1 MAKKKSTSQ
10 KVENRSVRSN
20 MNALIGLCSC
30 IAIILAIVIFVVKLI
45 FDAANLSAGSIPG
58 ILNLI
63 KDIALGIAV
72 CLAAYYYAR
81 SKSKGFRITVFI
93 CIIVYIILAV
103 VGGVIAL

>member
-45 FDAANLSAGSIPG
+45 FDAAN
-58 ILNLI
+58 
-63 KDIALGIAV
+63 
-72 CLAAYYYAR
+72 
-81 SKSKGFRITVFI
+81 I
-93 CIIVYIILAV
+93 CPL
-103 VGGVIAL
+103 